1 MFGRIPPVNSF
12 IYLCIYVCLYVCIYL
27 FIAFQGCT
35 CSTWKFPGQGGQI
48 RATALATATATAT
61 QDPSHVCNLHHS
73 LWQHQTPNPLSEAR
87 NQTHILMDTSRIRFH
102 CATTGTQCIFLA
114 LEIYL
119 LEALRLDIQFFKKVI
134 RLFILTVSSWLSFSV
149 CGFRGI
155 GPFLLSFQISGYK
168 VVHSVP
174 LLSC

>member
-1 MFGRIPPVNSF
+1 
-12 IYLCIYVCLYVCIYL
+12 
-27 FIAFQGCT
+27 
-35 CSTWKFPGQGGQI
+35 
-48 RATALATATATAT
+48 
-61 QDPSHVCNLHHS
+61 
-73 LWQHQTPNPLSEAR
+73 
-87 NQTHILMDTSRIRFH
+87 MDTSRIRFH

-174 LLSC
+174 LLTFQFLWNIWYCLFFHASTLEIYTFNNIVHCLHAFW